1 MIVQTDASEVGIGA
15 VLSQEVH
22 GEEHPV
28 MYISRKLN
36 TREQGY
42 ATVEKEGLAIKWAL
56 ECLRYYLLGRHFTLV
71 TDHAPLIWMA
81 NKKDTN
87 AKVGRWFVSLQEF
100 NFSII
105 HRAGAKHGN
114 AYALSRRD
122 ALWDHGHLSSARTEG
137 GGV

>member
-1 MIVQTDASEVGIGA
+1 MVKWTGEAEHAFEGLKRDLCARPVLVTPDFSRGVIVQMDASEVGIGG

-56 ECLRYYLLGRHFTLV
+56 ERLRYYLLGRHFTLHFN
-71 TDHAPLIWMA
+71 HAPLIWMA

-87 AKVGRWFVSLQEF
+87 AKVGR
-100 NFSII
+100 
-105 HRAGAKHGN
+105 
-114 AYALSRRD
+114 
-122 ALWDHGHLSSARTEG
+122 
-137 GGV
+137 